1 MSERPPREKAP
12 RRPERILVRGT
23 NWIGD
28 AVMSTPAL
36 QRLRESFPS
45 SQIVLM
51 ATPLTGEL
59 FATSPWVDRF
69 LPYRRREEGWRAFA
83 RMVAQ
88 LRAERF
94 DLAILF
100 QNALEAALLVWLA
113 GIPQRI
119 GYEAEGRGWLLTTG
133 LPRGPR
139 HRHQIYDYLD
149 LISASESVFGQTSS
163 AAGQEMEFPHLG
175 VREEA
180 RHEADRLLQGHG
192 IKPGSTSL
200 IALNVGATNSRA
212 KCWPAEYYARLAD
225 WLATTYGAIIVLI
238 GGPGERALAETVA
251 SRVDRRTHV
260 VRLAGETTLP
270 ALLGVLE
277 ACALVV
283 SNDTGPAH
291 IAAALGRPVL
301 TLFGPTN
308 EWETAPRGARASLL
322 RAEGIDCA
330 RCMHRDCPIDHRC
343 MTRLTVEK
351 VQEEVARLLQEAGE
365 NR

>member
-1 MSERPPREKAP
+1 MSEQPPREKAP
-12 RRPERILVRGT
+12 GRPERILVRGT

-59 FATSPWVDRF
+59 FATSPWVDQF
-69 LPYRRREEGWRAFA
+69 LPYRRREEGWRAFG

-113 GIPQRI
+113 GIPRRI
-119 GYEAEGRGWLLTTG
+119 GYEAEGRGWLLTTC
-133 LPRGPR
+133 LRRGPR
-139 HRHQIYDYLD
+139 HRHQIHDYLD
-149 LISASESVFGQTSS
+149 LVTASVS
-163 AAGQEMEFPHLG
+163 AAGQRSAESIDRAPLPRLG
-175 VREEA
+175 VGEQA
-180 RHEADRLLQGHG
+180 RRDADSLLRARGVE
-192 IKPGSTSL
+192 PGTGPL

-212 KCWPAEYYARLAD
+212 KCWPADYYARLAD
-225 WLATTYGAIIVLI
+225 WLASTYGAIIVLI

-251 SRVDRRTHV
+251 SRIDRRAHV
-260 VRLAGETTLP
+260 VLLAGETSLA

-277 ACALVV
+277 SCTLVV

-308 EWETAPRGARASLL
+308 EWETAPRGAHAALL

-343 MTRLTVEK
+343 MTQLSVEQ

>member
-1 MSERPPREKAP
+1 MSERLPGETAP

-36 QRLRESFPS
+36 QRLRESFPT
-45 SQIVLM
+45 SQIVLL

-59 FATSPWVDRF
+59 FAASPWVDRF

-100 QNALEAALLVWLA
+100 QNALEAALLTWLA
-113 GIPQRI
+113 RVPERV
-119 GYEAEGRGWLLTTG
+119 GYEAEGRGWLLTTR

-139 HRHQIYDYLD
+139 HRHQIHDYLD
-149 LISASESVFGQTSS
+149 LVTASVSAVGQES
-163 AAGQEMEFPHLG
+163 AAESTRRAPLPHLDAG
-175 VREEA
+175 EQAQRD
-180 RHEADRLLQGHG
+180 ADRLLRARGVE
-192 IKPGSTSL
+192 PGTGPL

-225 WLATTYGAIIVLI
+225 WLATTYGATIVLI

-251 SRVDRRTHV
+251 SRVDRR
-260 VRLAGETTLP
+260 P
-270 ALLGVLE
+270 ALCHRRGLRGRRPRRDRGVADSRTHDVCHGPRRPGLRR
-277 ACALVV
+277 AL
-283 SNDTGPAH
+283 
-291 IAAALGRPVL
+291 AAATPPPFRRRPRSS
-301 TLFGPTN
+301 P
-308 EWETAPRGARASLL
+308 
-322 RAEGIDCA
+322 
-330 RCMHRDCPIDHRC
+330 
-343 MTRLTVEK
+343 
-351 VQEEVARLLQEAGE
+351 
-365 NR
+365 